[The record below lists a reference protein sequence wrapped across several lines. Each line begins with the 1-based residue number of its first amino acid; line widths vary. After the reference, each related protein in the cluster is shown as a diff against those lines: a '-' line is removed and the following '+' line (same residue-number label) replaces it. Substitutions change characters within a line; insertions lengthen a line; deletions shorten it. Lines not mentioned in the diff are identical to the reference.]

1 MQVRIAKQEKKE
13 RTKRNQTN
21 HYNQRKKS
29 QRKEL
34 NHGQGMNEQAK
45 NGTGRISR
53 GQRKDKGNM
62 HVYIRVYRD
71 CVCDINVS

>member
-1 MQVRIAKQEKKE
+1 MNQEKTKQTIPTRERKAKE
-13 RTKRNQTN
+13 
-21 HYNQRKKS
+21 
-29 QRKEL
+29 KEL
-34 NHGQGMNEQAK
+34 NHGQGMNEQVK
-45 NGTGRISR
+45 YGTGRISR